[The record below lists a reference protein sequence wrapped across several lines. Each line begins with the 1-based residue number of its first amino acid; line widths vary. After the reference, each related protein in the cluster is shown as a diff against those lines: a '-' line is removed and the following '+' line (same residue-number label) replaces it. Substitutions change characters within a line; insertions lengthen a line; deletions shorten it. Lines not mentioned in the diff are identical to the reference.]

1 MWANQFES
9 WSPFNSFLFRFF
21 DWNALNTLTRVR
33 NCAEVHN
40 QTTPCNRTSSRNT
53 SIIFQWSRVF
63 NIQIPGCFSQRISL
77 CILQVFNLKNR
88 VARWGCDWD
97 PNIIMCEL
105 TFWQTWKVMERA
117 KWHFHRHN
125 FQLTG
130 RACCML
136 TLSRRPDSARWYNH
150 YIEQAR
156 CK

>member
-1 MWANQFES
+1 MVMQVIMCEQTNLNRGRSSTVLGSDCLIEMHWIHLRGCTIVPRFTGSN
-9 WSPFNSFLFRFF
+9 NSVQSNIF
-21 DWNALNTLTRVR
+21 
-33 NCAEVHN
+33 
-40 QTTPCNRTSSRNT
+40 PNT
-53 SIIFQWSRVF
+53 SIIFQWSRFPKEYHCVF
-63 NIQIPGCFSQRISL
+63 CKVFTWKTGLRVGLWLGSQHNY
-77 CILQVFNLKNR
+77 VWTNL
-88 VARWGCDWD
+88 
-97 PNIIMCEL
+97 
-105 TFWQTWKVMERA
+105 WQTWKVMERA